1 MFSVS
6 VSLSCKIICVYFV
19 APKEILVSL
28 RLGIVFNTILGNA
41 HGSMLETEY
50 VFQKSLTDSE
60 KVEVSKGCSL
70 SLLCWAGRGSWRPS
84 LLSTSH

>member
-6 VSLSCKIICVYFV
+6 YKIICVYSV

-41 HGSMLETEY
+41 QGSMLETEH
-50 VFQKSLTDSE
+50 VFQKSLTDSG
-60 KVEVSKGCSL
+60 KVEVSK
-70 SLLCWAGRGSWRPS
+70 AVA
-84 LLSTSH
+84 